1 MNTENIYY
9 CYVYKREDG
18 TPYYIGKG
26 KGSRAFITS
35 RKIVSPPRDRTNIFF
50 ACEGVSETEAF
61 EVEVALISLL
71 GRKDLGTG
79 ILRNRTDGGEGVSGV
94 VVSEETRRKMS
105 ETRKN
110 QPLSDESRQKM
121 SRAKKGRPR
130 TEETKR
136 RISVTLTGRPKS
148 EESRKKLSET
158 RKGNNNASKL
168 TDVQRLEIVQRRK
181 NGESTLKLATEFGV
195 TQRTIYNCC
204 KPQF

>member
-1 MNTENIYY
+1 MAFNLADYETVESRLEKFWKEYPDGRIAVDIHSPRNQEGSSTPVTLYY
-9 CYVYKREDG
+9 RPTMELK
-18 TPYYIGKG
+18 YY
-26 KGSRAFITS
+26 
-35 RKIVSPPRDRTNIFF
+35 
-50 ACEGVSETEAF
+50 
-61 EVEVALISLL
+61 
-71 GRKDLGTG
+71 
-79 ILRNRTDGGEGVSGV
+79 SGV
-94 VVSEETRRKMS
+94 KVEPAEFKVLEKEPRYFANGPDDLDIEMS

>member
-26 KGSRAFITS
+26 RGSRAFITS
-35 RKIVSPPRDRTNIFF
+35 GRIISPPRDRTNIFF
-50 ACEGVSETEAF
+50 ACEGVTESEAF
-61 EVEVALISLL
+61 EMEVALISLL

-79 ILRNRTDGGEGVSGV
+79 ILRNRTDGGEGVSGAV
-94 VVSEETRRKMS
+94 ISTETRKKMARARKGKPRTEETKRKLSEARKGKPLSEETRRRMS

-110 QPLSDESRQKM
+110 QPPSEKTRKRLRE
-121 SRAKKGRPR
+121 AKKGN
-130 TEETKR
+130 K
-136 RISVTLTGRPKS
+136 
-148 EESRKKLSET
+148 
-158 RKGNNNASKL
+158 NASKL

-195 TQRTIYNCC
+195 TRPTIYNCC
-204 KPQF
+204 KL